1 MQLSRRQ
8 IIAYVAVAAVVVAVG
23 VRYVVLPR
31 QAGPSEAQAVVLAPV
46 SAPASPAAA
55 ESAGAAASPAPDVV
69 VYVCGAVRSPGVV
82 RLPAG
87 ARVTDALELAGG
99 PTAGAELAAVNL
111 AAPVTDG
118 QQIVVP
124 ERGAPAVA
132 AAPAPAVFVRRSG
145 GRAGGVDPRRARQHQ
160 HGLARGARR
169 TRRRRAVHRAED
181 HRLPHG
187 QRRLQDHRGDQG
199 GPGHRRRQV
208 RGHAGLDHRLRR
220 RRASARTSARA
231 PRRVLR
237 RAAAGA
243 RVAAA
248 ARAAGSGR
256 GAGRRRAGGVRAR
269 AGSRRPRSPRGHRRP
284 RPALRLRRRR
294 ARRRPARRRRPVLA
308 RRLHGRARRRSRPCS
323 RICRSSRTTR

>member
-1 MQLSRRQ
+1 VQLSRRQ

-31 QAGPSEAQAVVLAPV
+31 QAGPSEARAVVLAPV

-55 ESAGAAASPAPDVV
+55 QSAGAAASPAADVV

-132 AAPAPAVFVRRSG
+132 AAPGDSSSGALGVAPA
-145 GRAGGVDPRRARQHQ
+145 
-160 HGLARGARR
+160 GA
-169 TRRRRAVHRAED
+169 T
-181 HRLPHG
+181 
-187 QRRLQDHRGDQG
+187 
-199 GPGHRRRQV
+199 
-208 RGHAGLDHRLRR
+208 
-220 RRASARTSARA
+220 
-231 PRRVLR
+231 
-237 RAAAGA
+237 
-243 RVAAA
+243 
-248 ARAAGSGR
+248 GSGALININTASLEELDTLDGVGPSTAQKIIDYR
-256 GAGRRRAGGVRAR
+256 TANGGFKTIEEIKEVPGIGDAKF
-269 AGSRRPRSPRGHRRP
+269 AAMQASIT
-284 RPALRLRRRR
+284 
-294 ARRRPARRRRPVLA
+294 V
-308 RRLHGRARRRSRPCS
+308 
-323 RICRSSRTTR
+323 